1 MICGWALPIS
11 SNKRVQNTYNI
22 VMKRPFLTVV
32 YSEEDLEPVTL
43 SEVIRLISMDAMVP
57 SRLEIPTRPITGEDI
72 DRAIRRHIDK
82 LVEIYLEE
90 SRFRRPS

>member
-1 MICGWALPIS
+1 
-11 SNKRVQNTYNI
+11 
-22 VMKRPFLTVV
+22 MKRPFLTVV

-90 SRFRRPS
+90 SRLRQPS